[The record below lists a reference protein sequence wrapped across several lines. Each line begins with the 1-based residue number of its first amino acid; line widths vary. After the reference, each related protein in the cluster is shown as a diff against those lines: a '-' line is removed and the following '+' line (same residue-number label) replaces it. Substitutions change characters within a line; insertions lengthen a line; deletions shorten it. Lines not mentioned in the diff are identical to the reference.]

1 MADLNGDGSVDGI
14 DLGVMLGNW
23 GPGGETDLNQDGSV
37 DGVDLGIL
45 LGGWGACAG

>member
-1 MADLNGDGSVDGI
+1 
-14 DLGVMLGNW
+14 MLGNW
-23 GPGGETDLNQDGSV
+23 GPGGETDLNQDGAV